1 MDLSI
6 KENICEYCGQALM
19 PGEECNCPDAERERA
34 KQQQA
39 ADAKSSIADIFDS
52 ADLQDA
58 VYDIMEISVDL
69 ILNYQLNKLSLALPG
84 GVKANISRNAGG
96 KLKIE
101 RIDTTKDS
109 DEIGRNL

>member
-19 PGEECNCPDAERERA
+19 PGKECNCPDAERERA

-52 ADLQDA
+52 AELHDA

-84 GVKANISRNAGG
+84 GG
-96 KLKIE
+96 KSQYI
-101 RIDTTKDS
+101 TK
-109 DEIGRNL
+109 RRRQT

>member
-19 PGEECNCPDAERERA
+19 LGKECNCPDAERERA

-39 ADAKSSIADIFDS
+39 EDAKASIKDIFDT
-52 ADLQDA
+52 ADLDSA
-58 VYDIMEISVDL
+58 VHMILNASVNL
-69 ILNYQLNKLSLALPG
+69 ILDFKLNKLSLSLPG